1 MQFKVLEVLYFY
13 KSQKLEASKKEYITH
28 VWYVVDS
35 KWDSFEID
43 KSVVLSSRG
52 EELMNP
58 TFYDKW
64 NIQKIM
70 FALKLR
76 LMNHSQSK
84 YVGFWDT
91 YVKTLSER
99 NVKFISNQ
107 KNISKGR
114 ISIIEKVPTSSYRLY
129 YTKITV
135 MEINI

>member
-1 MQFKVLEVLYFY
+1 
-13 KSQKLEASKKEYITH
+13 
-28 VWYVVDS
+28 
-35 KWDSFEID
+35 
-43 KSVVLSSRG
+43 
-52 EELMNP
+52 MNL

-84 YVGFWDT
+84 SVGFWDT
-91 YVKTLSER
+91 YVETLSER

-107 KNISKGR
+107 KNISQGSK
-114 ISIIEKVPTSSYRLY
+114 SIVERVPTSSYRLY